1 MSFLSFV
8 LRQLVIASTCS
19 TKKLP
24 FHCFE
29 TVTNMADV
37 TSYED
42 EAVLGPVYM
51 EVGDPDRCGNI

>member
-51 EVGDPDRCGNI
+51 EVGDPR